1 MSLLAPL
8 CVFAQ
13 DSDEDLE
20 ELQGFTV
27 TGSRIKS
34 LDVQPLNPVVVYD
47 ADYISKT
54 GARDLQDII
63 DELPQN
69 QLGLTDRE
77 VFGFTPGAS
86 GVNLRGA
93 GVQYT
98 LTLIN
103 GRRAAA
109 YGAGAGG
116 SYGFAN
122 TQSIPLAAIDRIEIL
137 TDGASAIYG
146 ADAVTGVVN
155 YVLKDNYEGL
165 EVSGSFQNTF
175 DTDTTAKSLSAVVGT
190 VSDKSSSMF
199 IVDYSTRNALFAR
212 DREFS
217 KSSDQSGRGG
227 IDWPNYFGTP
237 YGSPAT
243 ILDLSTGLEY
253 ISSPEPYD
261 TAALL
266 TRTVQDENGENKPF
280 AQLREEFGTVPTQP
294 TDYMSLAPE
303 YSRVSFYGTSNYE
316 VSDDM
321 KVFLEAGFTRTEVFN
336 TIHPV
341 AFGSRDDLFLPDG
354 TMLAVSKYNP
364 YNPLGV
370 NRTDGEEPTDIHVFN
385 RNFVVGN
392 RTSDITNDVLRLVV
406 GVEGSFLEDYEY
418 SVSGLYMA
426 DYGLTMN
433 GGGSL
438 RSETVKALTTQ
449 DEMLMDPLTSWN
461 IFGMFTGGPFGGEDN
476 NDEVTSKLA
485 ANTFNEYQTKLYMAN
500 ADITGPLLDTP
511 MGLIQFAA
519 GLEVRE
525 EEWYDRSDA
534 TSVGGDLIGRGGV
547 NPSDAWRRVKSA
559 YAELSI
565 PVYEDFEA
573 QIAARYESFSG
584 DTGDNLS
591 PKVAFRY
598 RPLDWLVVRGSWSE
612 GFRAPSLQELFQ
624 GETVAFTSGSLVD
637 PYRDNEGLSSTRVR
651 EAGNSKLD
659 PEEST
664 SKFIGL
670 GFEPSGILEGL
681 YVNVDWFAIDIE
693 NRIEGESLQDIID
706 LNDDR
711 VIRADPTPLDI
722 SNGWLGRVVELN
734 DFSRNKALM
743 TMESLDFTVGY
754 RFSHDTAGDFDFR
767 LIGSW
772 LYSRKTQLDAD
783 SAQFENAGTYLEPEW
798 RVNLDGTWTKGDFT
812 VFGSVNF
819 VDKYE
824 QLYYGFWGLDQF
836 YVKEYVTVDLG
847 VTYSGFWGMDLTAQ
861 IINVFDEQPP
871 MATSDQT
878 GYDYLHSPYGRMY
891 RLGFRREF

>member
-34 LDVQPLNPVVVYD
+34 LDVQPLNPVIVYD

-54 GARDLQDII
+54 GARNIQDIL

-77 VFGFTPGAS
+77 VFGFTTGAT
-86 GVNLRGA
+86 GANLRGA

-98 LTLIN
+98 LTLLN
-103 GRRAAA
+103 GRRAT
-109 YGAGAGG
+109 
-116 SYGFAN
+116 SYGRGAYASQGFVN
-122 TQSIPLAAIDRIEIL
+122 TGAIPLAAIDRIEIL

-175 DTDTTAKSLSAVVGT
+175 DTDTTAKNLSAVVGT
-190 VSDKSSSMF
+190 VSNKSSSMF
-199 IVDYSTRNALFAR
+199 IVNYETRNALFAR
-212 DREFS
+212 DRAFS

-253 ISSPEPYD
+253 MSSPEPYD
-261 TAALL
+261 TADLL
-266 TRTVQDENGENKPF
+266 TRTVQDENGDNKPF

-294 TDYMSLAPE
+294 TDYMGLAPE
-303 YSRVSFYGTSNYE
+303 YSSVAFYGTSKYE
-316 VSDDM
+316 VSDNLQ
-321 KVFLEAGFTRTEVFN
+321 VFMEAGFSRMEILN
-336 TIHPV
+336 TVHPV
-341 AFGSRDDLFLPDG
+341 AFDSERDLFDAEG
-354 TMLAVSKYNP
+354 TPLKVSKYNP

-370 NRTDGEEPTDIHVFN
+370 NRTDGGEPTDIHVFN
-385 RNFVVGN
+385 RNFIVGN
-392 RTSDITNDVLRLVV
+392 RTSDITNDVLRFVA
-406 GVEGSFLEDYEY
+406 GVEGTFLEDFEY
-418 SVSGLYMA
+418 TVSGLYMT
-426 DYGLTMN
+426 DHSVNLN
-433 GGGSL
+433 GGASL
-438 RSETVKALTTQ
+438 RAATVAALTTADDQ
-449 DEMLMDPLTSWN
+449 LMDPLTSWN
-461 IFGMFTGGPFGGEDN
+461 IFGKFTGGPLGGDDN
-476 NDEVTSKLA
+476 NAAVTPALS
-485 ANTFNEYQTKLYMAN
+485 ANVFSEYETKLYMAN
-500 ADITGPLLDTP
+500 ADVTGPLFDTP
-511 MGLIQFAA
+511 MGLVQFAA
-519 GLEVRE
+519 GAEIRE
-525 EEWYDRSDA
+525 EEWTDRSDA
-534 TSVGGDLIGRGGV
+534 ALSTGGIIGRGGV
-547 NPSDAWRRVKSA
+547 GSSDAWRRVKSA
-559 YAELSI
+559 YIELSI
-565 PVYEDFEA
+565 PVYEDFVA
-573 QIAARYESFSG
+573 QVAARYESFSG

-591 PKVAFRY
+591 PKVGFKY
-598 RPLDWLVVRGSWSE
+598 RPADWIVLRGSWSE
-612 GFRAPSLQELFQ
+612 GFRAPSLQELF
-624 GETVAFTSGSLVD
+624 SGVNVSFRDAGND
-637 PYRDNEGLSSTRVR
+637 PYRDDEAVASVRTREV
-651 EAGNSKLD
+651 GNPLLE

-664 SKFIGL
+664 TKFIGI

-693 NRIEGESLQDIID
+693 NRIEGERLQDLID
-706 LNDDR
+706 INDDR
-711 VIRADPTPLDI
+711 VVRGDPTPDDI
-722 SNGWLGRVVELN
+722 SKGWLGKIIELN
-734 DFSRNKALM
+734 DFSKNKALM

-754 RFSHDTAGDFDFR
+754 RFSHDTAGEFDFR
-767 LIGSW
+767 LVGSYA
-772 LYSRKTQLDAD
+772 YSRKTQNDAD
-783 SAQFENAGTYLEPEW
+783 SDKVENAGTWQEPEW

-819 VDKYE
+819 IDKYE

-836 YVKEYVTVDLG
+836 YVEEYVTLDLG

-861 IINVFDEQPP
+861 IINVFDELPP
-871 MATSDQT
+871 MSTADQT